1 MLAAVAVIE
10 GGKDRDKKKDGEADD
25 ERV

>member
-10 GGKDRDKKKDGEADD
+10 EGKGRDKKKDGEADD